1 MIATSG
7 NPLLNRHAHAAIA
20 PTRTMN
26 AETQRRGETSHQN
39 EGWTTQDQKTRNF
52 LSILNLP
59 PFMLGFPFP
68 LRRRAAAP
76 LRSAFTLCLLIAA
89 SLTLRGCA
97 TIRVT
102 DPTRTATEQFLMSE
116 ATRKAVDQLSAE
128 ALRDRAV
135 YIDTSYLVSS
145 AFPTPENL
153 FYVAELRNK
162 LLVGGVRLAEK
173 RDKAQIVLEV
183 RSGGIGID
191 RLEYLLG
198 LPAIYLGGAAAVEG
212 TDAPVAVPQLAIVKS
227 TKQYGFSSAAF
238 VAYWADTG
246 ELVTSSGPFVGKT
259 LREDWWILGFGPRTV
274 GDIPPA
280 QK

>member
-1 MIATSG
+1 LPATHVIPSSVDVTG
-7 NPLLNRHAHAAIA
+7 PPTSSCSSSCASPSSSERHPIFRFARVRPLQLICFAL
-20 PTRTMN
+20 
-26 AETQRRGETSHQN
+26 
-39 EGWTTQDQKTRNF
+39 
-52 LSILNLP
+52 LS
-59 PFMLGFPFP
+59 FV
-68 LRRRAAAP
+68 
-76 LRSAFTLCLLIAA
+76 
-89 SLTLRGCA
+89 LRGCA

-102 DPTRTATEQFLMSE
+102 DPPRSATEQFLLSE

-135 YIDTSYLVSS
+135 YLDTSYLISS
-145 AFPTPENL
+145 AYPSPENL

-173 RDKAQIVLEV
+173 REKAQIVLEV

-198 LPAIYLGGAAAVEG
+198 IPAFY
-212 TDAPVAVPQLAIVKS
+212 VARSINDTSSANVPITTPDFAIVKN
-227 TKQYGFSSAAF
+227 TKQLGFASAAF
-238 VAYWADTG
+238 VAYWSDTG
-246 ELVTSSGPFVGKT
+246 ELVAGSGPFVGQT
-259 LREDWWILGFGPRTV
+259 LREDWWILGFGPRTI